1 MLRMNS
7 KLEQLRIWLQQHRI
21 SVVPLLLT
29 FVAGGVLGYGSGN
42 IQLWQKVKQVE
53 QENLVIQQQ
62 LTDSQR
68 QLEDTSRKLDFVT
81 ADLAVEKNTNQLLQD
96 DIKKQQQQVFDLKNQ
111 LAVFQKIVAPEQDSG
126 SLVIDKFS
134 LRKGKKPGSFHYRL
148 VVIEQN
154 KQKKQTKAKLQ
165 LTLTADK
172 QLKKR
177 KQTVTLDVL
186 KLANTAKKQSNL
198 TIKSLVTLEGDFVLP
213 ANHNAKALEITL
225 TSNSGQ
231 GQSPISLSKKISWNG
246 ATEIVE

>member
-21 SVVPLLLT
+21 SVIPLLLT
-29 FVAGGVLGYGSGN
+29 FIAGGVLGYGTGN
-42 IQLWQKVKQVE
+42 IELWQKVQLFE
-53 QENLVIQQQ
+53 QQKALQQ
-62 LTDSQR
+62 LQHSELQQR
-68 QLEDTSRKLDFVT
+68 FDETSRKLDFVT

-154 KQKKQTKAKLQ
+154 KQKKQNKAKLQ

-177 KQTVTLDVL
+177 KQTVGLDVL
-186 KLANTAKKQSNL
+186 KLAST
-198 TIKSLVTLEGDFVLP
+198 
-213 ANHNAKALEITL
+213 
-225 TSNSGQ
+225 
-231 GQSPISLSKKISWNG
+231 
-246 ATEIVE
+246 

>member
-7 KLEQLRIWLQQHRI
+7 KIEKISEWLHQHRI

-29 FVAGGVLGYGSGN
+29 FIAGAVLGYGTGN
-42 IQLWQKVKQVE
+42 IELWQKVQLFE
-53 QENLVIQQQ
+53 QQKAQQQ
-62 LTDSQR
+62 LVHTELQQR
-68 QLEDTSRKLDFVT
+68 FDETSRKLDFVT

-134 LRKGKKPGSFHYRL
+134 LRKGKKPGSYHYRL

-154 KQKKQTKAKLQ
+154 KQRKQTKAKLE
-165 LTLTADK
+165 LVITADK
-172 QLKKR
+172 QGKKK
-177 KQTVTLDVL
+177 KQTVGLDVL
-186 KLANTAKKQSNL
+186 KLANTAKKQSSL
-198 TIKSLVTLEGDFVLP
+198 TIKSIATVEGDFVLP
-213 ANHNAKALEITL
+213 TSHKAKSIEITL

-231 GQSPISLSKKISWNG
+231 GQSPITLTKTLDWDGKS
-246 ATEIVE
+246 EIVE